1 MFKLWLTMSL
11 DAAGRASVL
20 GIRQGP
26 RTWVHLGYYL

>member
-11 DAAGRASVL
+11 DAVSGASVL

-26 RTWVHLGYYL
+26 GTWVHLGYHL